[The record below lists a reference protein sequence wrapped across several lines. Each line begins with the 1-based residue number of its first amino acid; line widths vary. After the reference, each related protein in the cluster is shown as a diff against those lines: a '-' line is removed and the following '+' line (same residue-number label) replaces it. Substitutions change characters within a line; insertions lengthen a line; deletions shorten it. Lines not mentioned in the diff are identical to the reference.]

1 MAASASTRNTS
12 RRRLLAALAATPMIG
27 AAAVPSLATALPAA
41 ATPAAQDDPIFAAIA
56 EWRTL
61 YEGFRGTLSVS
72 AKLHHDHPEHDAAE
86 ALTEAASDTELD
98 ARCKVYSIVPETPAG
113 LLALIDVFV
122 ENSGIEWFDEL
133 EGAPL
138 NSIFA
143 ATRKLLGDTAI

>member
-1 MAASASTRNTS
+1 MAASASTGNTP
-12 RRRLLAALAATPMIG
+12 RRRLLAALAATPIG

-86 ALTEAASDTELD
+86 ALTEAASDAELD

-122 ENSGIEWFDEL
+122 ENSGIEWFNEL